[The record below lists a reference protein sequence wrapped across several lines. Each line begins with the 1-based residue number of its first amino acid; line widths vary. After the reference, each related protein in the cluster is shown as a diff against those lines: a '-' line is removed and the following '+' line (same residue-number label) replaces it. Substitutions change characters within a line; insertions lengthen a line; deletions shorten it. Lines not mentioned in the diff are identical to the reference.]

1 MPLLSPAAPLREE
14 GEPTVRRTRIGCSCQ
29 SSESSI
35 GTSIVSSGLPRPW
48 KNQLWFSN
56 WIQAAASALSV
67 VAGLNVSRVI
77 SSSETLRALG
87 VWRRGGFSGLIR
99 LGSMLCVNS
108 RPTEPMSG
116 SSRSFQRPSGRRALS
131 ASGGGSSVRG
141 FFSRL
146 GLSKRFLSRRS
157 SRSDSRLSDLRLTSG
172 SSYHWRVRV
181 ILVKPFE
188 SARAGSALL
197 ISADPP
203 PRGGVVSPVDNP
215 LPLAAGHY
223 SPRRG
228 RNSSSQKRKKR
239 SWSSPT
245 C

>member
-131 ASGGGSSVRG
+131 ASGGGSSVRA

-146 GLSKRFLSRRS
+146 GLSNRFLSRRS
-157 SRSDSRLSDLRLTSG
+157 RRRASRFSAFRLTVG
-172 SSYHWRVRV
+172 HWYHWRLR
-181 ILVKPFE
+181 L
-188 SARAGSALL
+188 ALL
-197 ISADPP
+197 NVLDRTRTGSGLLTGVPLPVWVAFPCSFSV
-203 PRGGVVSPVDNP
+203 PRGGGP
-215 LPLAAGHY
+215 Y
-223 SPRRG
+223 SG
-228 RNSSSQKRKKR
+228 RVAVIF
-239 SWSSPT
+239 PG
-245 C
+245 